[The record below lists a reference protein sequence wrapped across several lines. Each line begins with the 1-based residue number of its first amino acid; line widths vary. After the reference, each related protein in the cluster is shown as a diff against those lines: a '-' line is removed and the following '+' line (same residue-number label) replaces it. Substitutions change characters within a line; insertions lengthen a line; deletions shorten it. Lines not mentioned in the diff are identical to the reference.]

1 MQILEH
7 FAQAKGDEKQMEDL
21 VAFTPDY
28 IAVFDGATP
37 KTAIALPN
45 GLSPGQYVADTLAKA
60 ISQLAPDM
68 TCENAVTLLSARITP
83 GIGEASGIIY
93 SSARREIWS
102 VGDCQCAMIREDG
115 TLSNFQDR
123 KLIDEIL
130 SQWRAD
136 IIRSML
142 SRGICT
148 PTDIQQ
154 QDSGRKIIQPFITRQ
169 VRYQNLPQE
178 HRLAF
183 GVFDGKPIPERF
195 IRIIPVPED
204 VREIILA
211 SDGYP
216 QLAPTLQETE
226 ILLQQ
231 LLQQDPLCI
240 GPLAGT
246 KGIKAGN
253 ASFDD
258 RTYVRFLI

>member
-1 MQILEH
+1 MQVLEH
-7 FAQAKGDEKQMEDL
+7 FAQAKGDNKQMEDYTVL
-21 VAFTPDY
+21 TPDY

-37 KTAIALPN
+37 KTAIALPHDRT
-45 GLSPGQYVADTLAKA
+45 PGQYVAATLVQA
-60 ISQLAPDM
+60 ISQLVPDI
-68 TCENAVTLLSARITP
+68 TCENAVTLLSTRITP

-93 SSARREIWS
+93 SAARREIWS
-102 VGDCQCAMIREDG
+102 VGDCQCAMIQKDG
-115 TLSNFQDR
+115 SMIHFQDR
-123 KLIDEIL
+123 KLIDGIL

-136 IIRSML
+136 IIHSLL
-142 SRGICT
+142 SRGVCT
-148 PTDIQQ
+148 LDEIQR
-154 QDSGRKIIQPFITRQ
+154 QDPGRKLIQPFITRQ
-169 VRYQNLPQE
+169 VRYQNLQQE

-195 IRIIPVPED
+195 IHIIPVPED

-226 ILLQQ
+226 ILLQR